1 MEFLGAIIALF
12 MAIRGIIAVIKNL
25 RSNPRKKLQLIDKAV
40 RSSCLTVA
48 KLSSYTLTGS
58 LEYYY
63 ENFEYVYK
71 VDEQLYY
78 LTYRVNRRLIDSN
91 PKKKRFADS
100 KLRRFFKQDAINEEQ
115 LFQLENTLI
124 VYYDKQKPQKVASKQ
139 EVFIN
144 ADALRRV
151 RTKKNNPHRDISAT
165 WLSPVDLR
173 TSGK

>member
-1 MEFLGAIIALF
+1 MEFFGAVIALF

-25 RSNPRKKLQLIDKAV
+25 RSNPRRKLRLIDQAV
-40 RSSCLTVA
+40 RDTSMTIA

-78 LTYRVNRRLIDSN
+78 LTYRVNRKFIDSE
-91 PKKKRFADS
+91 PRKKRFADS
-100 KLRRFFKQDAINEEQ
+100 KLRRFFKQDAINESQ
-115 LFQLENTLI
+115 LLQLGNTL
-124 VYYDKQKPQKVASKQ
+124 VVFYDKRKPQKVASKQ
-139 EVFIN
+139 EIFVN
-144 ADALRRV
+144 TDGLRRV
-151 RTKKNNPHRDISAT
+151 RTKTNNPHRDISAT
-165 WLSPVDLR
+165 WINPVDLR